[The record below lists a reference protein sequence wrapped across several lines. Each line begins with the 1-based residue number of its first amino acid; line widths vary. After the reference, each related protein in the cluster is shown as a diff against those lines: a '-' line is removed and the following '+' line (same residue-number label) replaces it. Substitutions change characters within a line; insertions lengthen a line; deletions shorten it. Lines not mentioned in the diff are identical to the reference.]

1 MFEHEH
7 GSVELTIKESGPK
20 GQLNKKYKSYDKTV
34 LSIYNIGG
42 SDQHYT
48 RLRDVIIDF
57 CPVMSDLRFYISHEA
72 NAAYFL
78 ARENE
83 KQYLIVVHLGS
94 LKWKKYDITHVGK
107 LRNLKSASL
116 IKGNT
121 LLCVLDPTYAK
132 KVKDAKKKKNTEH
145 INKEWMFFNLKTGEK
160 EWTIPHAEAVFF
172 KGADSGK
179 EIDIEADLDQEEN
192 DTEGGEEVYFM
203 DTSIEVNVEHKL
215 EKKFWRLKKAERG
228 CSHDDLKEAEVV
240 YESVTEKKVTGGKK
254 KLEDLKKTEEA
265 ANNEAPE

>member
-1 MFEHEH
+1 MFEHGH
-7 GSVELTIKESGPK
+7 GELKIKDINVK
-20 GQLNKKYKSYDKTV
+20 GTKNAKQGSFDKTV
-34 LSIYNIGG
+34 LSIYKIGG

-48 RLRDVIIDF
+48 RMRDVIIDYT
-57 CPVMSDLRFYISHEA
+57 PVMSDLRFYISHEA

-78 ARENE
+78 AKKDD
-83 KQYLIVVHLGS
+83 KQYIIVVHLGS
-94 LKWKKYDITHVGK
+94 LKWKKYDITYMGK
-107 LRNLKSASL
+107 LNNLRTASL
-116 IKGNT
+116 IKANT
-121 LLCVLDPTYAK
+121 TLVLCDPTWAK
-132 KVKDAKKKKNTEH
+132 KVRDAKKKKSTEH
-145 INKEWMFFNLKTGEK
+145 IPKEWLFYDLKTGNRD
-160 EWTIPHAEAVFF
+160 WSIPHAEAVFF